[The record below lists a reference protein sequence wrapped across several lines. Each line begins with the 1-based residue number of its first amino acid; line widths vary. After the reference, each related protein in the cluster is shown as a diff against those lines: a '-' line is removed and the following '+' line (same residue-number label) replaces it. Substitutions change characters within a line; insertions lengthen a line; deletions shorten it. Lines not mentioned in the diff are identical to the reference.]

1 MRYIRVNFWLESI
14 WNLNISRTL
23 FLWRSRITLRLKMES
38 SRHRISLSRI
48 SESTPAVVQE
58 NGLAVRKRLGLLSK
72 AIAVSS
78 LFSEM
83 ILSTCSQ
90 RAQWT
95 KYNMK
100 LGKRRVFSCYYGA
113 RTIPIPDT
121 TANRA
126 FPIHCRIIL
135 PLGWCSR
142 IKIFPDMIFLHWR
155 RKLPYFHSN
164 LTAKTCQ
171 THVSYSHLVY
181 T

>member
-1 MRYIRVNFWLESI
+1 LTWEYLKSKHFSHA
-14 WNLNISRTL
+14 
-23 FLWRSRITLRLKMES
+23 FLWRGRITLRLKMES
-38 SRHRISLSRI
+38 SRTFRHRISLSRI

-78 LFSEM
+78 LFSGM
-83 ILSTCSQ
+83 IPTCSQ

-100 LGKRRVFSCYYGA
+100 PGKRLVFSFHYGA

-126 FPIHCRIIL
+126 FPIHRRIIL
-135 PLGWCSR
+135 PLSWCSR
-142 IKIFPDMIFLHWR
+142 IKIFPTDMIFLHWR
-155 RKLPYFHSN
+155 QKLPYFHSN

-171 THVSYSHLVY
+171 THVSYSHFVY